1 MKIALSIVILSVTL
15 LACQKQATNNLST
28 DSTISGNWKMILVE
42 DNQSGSA
49 TTKPTSIQ
57 GDVVITFS
65 SFTSTPG
72 KFYGYTPANEIS
84 PSDYTVS
91 ANHLLTVLN
100 LAMTKVGETSWGAEF
115 VDNIRD
121 AKSYSFE
128 KNGNLDIKT
137 AARTLVFQRQ

>member
-15 LACQKQATNNLST
+15 LACQKQATNNLATAST
-28 DSTISGNWKMILVE
+28 LSGNWKMIIVE
-42 DNQSGSA
+42 DNQPGSA
-49 TTKPTSIQ
+49 MTKPGSIQ
-57 GDVVITFS
+57 GDVIITFS
-65 SFTSTPG
+65 SIAATPG
-72 KFYGYTPANEIS
+72 TFYGHTPTNDISQSEYTIG
-84 PSDYTVS
+84 

-100 LAMTKVGETSWGAEF
+100 LAMTKVAETSWGAEF